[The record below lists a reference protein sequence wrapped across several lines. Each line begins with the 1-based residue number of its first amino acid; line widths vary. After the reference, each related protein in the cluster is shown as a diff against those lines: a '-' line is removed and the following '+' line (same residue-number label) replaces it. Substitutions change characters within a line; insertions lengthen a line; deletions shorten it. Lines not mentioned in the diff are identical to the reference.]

1 MGEVIV
7 RDYTKR
13 LKPWF
18 HLTVEEKSHLV
29 FQSYKHSILNDE
41 ELKPYLNSVRVNNFV
56 NMGFPF
62 LFFPIS

>member
-1 MGEVIV
+1 VIV

-29 FQSYKHSILNDE
+29 F
-41 ELKPYLNSVRVNNFV
+41 
-56 NMGFPF
+56 
-62 LFFPIS
+62 

>member
-29 FQSYKHSILNDE
+29 F
-41 ELKPYLNSVRVNNFV
+41 
-56 NMGFPF
+56 
-62 LFFPIS
+62 